1 MKTTRIYALL
11 VLLLTVEGMTMQAQE
26 QRNSGLIITPDTLW
40 LNEIGRCDEIIIRN
54 FTTEV
59 VTLSGTD
66 YDHDT
71 PIDVL
76 LPYPCQYPYT
86 IPVGDSIFLS
96 VWLQRPFAGKGGY
109 TPTDIQILTSLE
121 ERTVVAMMAS
131 STLVDHGLFLDS
143 PTNFYIPIPEASH
156 LTGIICNQ
164 NYGTLTPITIYS
176 VAEDGTDYFDIV
188 PQYELPYDLPVK
200 EYFRV
205 DMYLRLDSNFQVP
218 DDWIG
223 TNIILESSAGQIT
236 YSILFWGG
244 LLNVTEISDE
254 VKLYPNPT
262 KDIIK
267 IEGIEVAEVQVFN
280 AFGQMVKTIQGTNEI
295 NVSDLPQGVYL
306 LRIMDVEGKVFTNK
320 ITIQ

>member
-1 MKTTRIYALL
+1 MKNIKVYILFVLFL
-11 VLLLTVEGMTMQAQE
+11 VACGVTMQAQE

-54 FTTEV
+54 FTTEA

-131 STLVDHGLFLDS
+131 STLVDHGLVHDS
-143 PTNFYIPIPEASH
+143 PTNFYIPIPEMSH
-156 LTGIICNQ
+156 LTGIMCNQ

-176 VAEDGTDYFDIV
+176 IAEDGTDYFDIV
-188 PQYELPYDLPVK
+188 PQHELPYDLPVK

-205 DMYLRLDSNFQVP
+205 DMYLRLGSKDQVP
-218 DDWIG
+218 EDFIG
-223 TNIILESSAGQIT
+223 VNIILESSAGQII
-236 YSILFWGG
+236 YSILFVSD
-244 LLNVTEISDE
+244 LLNVTDISDE

-262 KDIIK
+262 KDFIE
-267 IEGIEVAEVQVFN
+267 IEGVEVAEVKVYN
-280 AFGQMVKTIQGTNEI
+280 AIGQLILVTKE
-295 NVSDLPQGVYL
+295 NVIDLSTQDAGVY
-306 LRIMDVEGKVFTNK
+306 IIKV
-320 ITIQ
+320 ITSSGIITKQIIKE

>member
-1 MKTTRIYALL
+1 MKAIRICTLLALL
-11 VLLLTVEGMTMQAQE
+11 LIAGRVTMQAQE

-121 ERTVVAMMAS
+121 NRTVVAMMAT
-131 STLVDHGLFLDS
+131 STLVDHGLFLYS
-143 PTNFYIPIPEASH
+143 PTNLYIPIPEASH
-156 LTGIICNQ
+156 LTGIVCNQ

-176 VAEDGTDYFDIV
+176 ITEDGTDYFDIV
-188 PQYELPYDLPVK
+188 PQHELPYDLPVK

-205 DMYLRLDSNFQVP
+205 DMYLRLDSQVP
-218 DDWIG
+218 NDWIG

-306 LRIMDVEGKVFTNK
+306 LRIADAEGKVYTNK
-320 ITIQ
+320 IMIR

>member
-1 MKTTRIYALL
+1 M
-11 VLLLTVEGMTMQAQE
+11 
-26 QRNSGLIITPDTLW
+26 
-40 LNEIGRCDEIIIRN
+40 
-54 FTTEV
+54 
-59 VTLSGTD
+59 
-66 YDHDT
+66 
-71 PIDVL
+71 
-76 LPYPCQYPYT
+76 
-86 IPVGDSIFLS
+86 
-96 VWLQRPFAGKGGY
+96 
-109 TPTDIQILTSLE
+109 
-121 ERTVVAMMAS
+121 
-131 STLVDHGLFLDS
+131 
-143 PTNFYIPIPEASH
+143 
-156 LTGIICNQ
+156 
-164 NYGTLTPITIYS
+164 
-176 VAEDGTDYFDIV
+176 
-188 PQYELPYDLPVK
+188 PQHELPYDLPVK